1 MEQIY
6 KHLVRGLTVPQALR
20 LAMLCLARRPATDQ
34 KPSRVVESVAD
45 SEQDGEEVDFKGH
58 VAETWQRPMH
68 WAGFLVIG
76 ASTRLPLH
84 S

>member
-1 MEQIY
+1 MEQMY
-6 KHLVRGLTVPQALR
+6 KHLVRDLTVPQALR

-58 VAETWQRPMH
+58 VAGWKTKPENKNHGTLIP
-68 WAGFLVIG
+68 
-76 ASTRLPLH
+76 TRQERF
-84 S
+84 